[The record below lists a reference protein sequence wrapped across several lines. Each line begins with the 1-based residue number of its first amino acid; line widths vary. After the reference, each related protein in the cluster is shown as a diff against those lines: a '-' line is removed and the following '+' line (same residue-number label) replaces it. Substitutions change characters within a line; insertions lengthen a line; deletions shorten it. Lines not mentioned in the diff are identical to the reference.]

1 MKIVMRIPVL
11 GLALLIASSSLIG
24 HAQDDA
30 ARKLDEFTKPNWEGA
45 MAHLDNLT
53 IMLQNDPVALG
64 VVFVYGG
71 QRRRRNEADAYSNCM
86 KDYLVRRRAV
96 DVNRLVF
103 INGGYRQD
111 FSVEFWL
118 ARDRAQIP
126 KATPTIKST
135 AVRFT
140 GKKIAKWR
148 GLCSL

>member
-1 MKIVMRIPVL
+1 MKTVL
-11 GLALLIASSSLIG
+11 RVWVVGLVLLIAGSPLIG
-24 HAQDDA
+24 RAQDDS
-30 ARKLDEFTKPNWEGA
+30 ARKLDQFTKPNWEDA
-45 MAHLDNLT
+45 MAHLDNLAL
-53 IMLQNDPVALG
+53 MLQNDPMALG

-71 QRRRRNEADAYSNCM
+71 QGRRPHEADAYSNCM

-126 KATPTIKST
+126 KATPTTKST
-135 AVRFT
+135 AVRFK

-148 GLCSL
+148 SLCSL